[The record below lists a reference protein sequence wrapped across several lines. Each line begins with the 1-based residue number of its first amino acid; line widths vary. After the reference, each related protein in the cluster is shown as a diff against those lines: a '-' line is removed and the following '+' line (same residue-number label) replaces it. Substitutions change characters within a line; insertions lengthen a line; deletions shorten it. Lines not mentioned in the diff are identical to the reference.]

1 MRKKRL
7 KGFSLVELLIA
18 IGIFAIVVS
27 ANFALAMNAY
37 RGRANDRVR
46 LEAGLVI
53 KDTVNGIYTYKTTNW
68 SGLIAAMQED
78 GSKQLNLDEV
88 TSQFQLNN
96 GSWTSGNITFEIF
109 VDKASREDGE
119 INPEDSGS
127 DPDTVKLTVVASWR
141 DFFGIDQSISESYFL
156 SNWASERWSETTYA
170 EFTDGLAATP
180 AFNKTVVTNENGD
193 GSVVLGNEVVY
204 ANNDW
209 CNINVKNI
217 DTGSDTSLD
226 LLASKSSQTNL
237 GYEIYEP
244 TVSDFNSIAA
254 PPLPLAPS
262 QNTLT
267 LNNVTQVCDSLS
279 GDLRLD
285 CETLAKFYKSL
296 DGENWT
302 NKTGWES
309 IDLGGTSQYCNWYG
323 IDCIDGRVTE
333 IDLDNNNLSGSIPR
347 EIGNL
352 SELKEL
358 SLTNNANLNGS
369 LPPEIGLLQDL
380 EILRIT
386 NADVDGRIPETIGNL
401 AQLETLVIEDT
412 EITGNIPASIGL
424 LTNLQVLTLKDSK
437 LTCHIPPEIT
447 LLTNLSGANRAD
459 LSGNHLL
466 QTRYEEIGDLVDLDD
481 QSSPLDLDEEA
492 LVDCARN
499 PAESDI
505 VVSKSSLSERSL
517 LNITLANEDF
527 PMSDFTEDI
536 AGLDRSEWTSGG
548 LSFDNDVV
556 VIPFDDLYNKMSDGR
571 SFTISMWVK
580 PKGSNSIA
588 NNRFLDFSDGSSGWF
603 LSYGSGGNL
612 NRAYFQHYGSDAVTL
627 TSTGDLSSWTHIAVV
642 MEGGDGPSNARM
654 YINGTQVATDTYE
667 DLSPLVKNSDAKLR
681 IANNSSLTVGANIDM
696 DEIRL
701 YDRAL
706 PQNEINLSKDF
717 EVGRD
722 DPGLVGY
729 WRMNHAVGVS
739 NQTVLDY
746 SYNNNHGTAGNSSSL
761 DGLDPGGITGR
772 VEYRINSIY
781 HYKEKTFFGTTHPT
795 DNMLIYD
802 SLSGGWN
809 SVNFGLSNTNYDTQA
824 ILVNG
829 DKGLV
834 LHDSYLFEFNP
845 DAETITSPPTQINQG
860 GNGIK
865 SPISMGVSGSRI
877 FITGLDPMKNLQFI
891 DIKTNGDL
899 ELQPARNILLDTYL

>member
-1 MRKKRL
+1 MADKLNVRKKSL

-109 VDKASREDGE
+109 IDKASREDGE
-119 INPEDSGS
+119 INPENSGS

-141 DFFGIDQSISESYFL
+141 DFFGIDQSISENYFL
-156 SNWASERWSETTYA
+156 SNWSSERWSETTHA

-180 AFNKTVVTNENGD
+180 VFNKTIITNDNGD
-193 GSVVLGNEVVY
+193 GSVVLGDEIVY

-209 CNINVKNI
+209 CTINVKNM
-217 DTGSDTSLD
+217 DTGSNTALD

-244 TVSDFNSIAA
+244 TVADFNSIVA
-254 PPLPLAPS
+254 PPLPLSPS

-285 CETLAKFYKSL
+285 CETLAKFYKFL

-466 QTRYEEIGDLVDLDD
+466 QTRYEEIGDLVDLDA

-527 PMSDFTEDI
+527 PMSDFTEEI

-548 LSFDNDVV
+548 LAFVDDVV
-556 VIPFDDLYNKMSDGR
+556 KVSYDNVYNRMSDGYG
-571 SFTISMWVK
+571 FTISLWVN
-580 PKGSNSIA
+580 PTTSNGT
-588 NNRFLDFSDGSSGWF
+588 NYNRIIDFSDGSSGWF
-603 LSYGSGGNL
+603 LSYGAGGDQNK
-612 NRAYFQHYGSDAVTL
+612 AYFYHYGANSVAL
-627 TSTGDLSSWTHIAVV
+627 TSTSNLSVDQWTHIAVV
-642 MEGGDGPSNARM
+642 FDGGDEESTARM
-654 YINGTQVATDTYE
+654 YINGTQVSTDSYE
-667 DLSPLVKNSDAKLR
+667 ELTPFSDVDGNLNFG
-681 IANNSSLTVGANIDM
+681 NNEVGNLGPNIKM
-696 DEIRL
+696 DEVRM
-701 YDRAL
+701 YNRAL
-706 PQNEINLSKDF
+706 PQTEINLTKDF

-729 WRMNHAVGVS
+729 WRMNHEV
-739 NQTVLDY
+739 NFLFTTVYDY
-746 SYNNNHGTAGNSSSL
+746 SYKNNHGTTNDTSL
-761 DGLDPGGITGR
+761 TTGR

-781 HYKEKTFFGTTHPT
+781 HYKEKIFFGTTHPT
-795 DNMLIYD
+795 DNILIYD
-802 SLSGGWN
+802 SLSGLWN
-809 SVNFGLSNTNYDTQA
+809 GVNFGLSNTNYDTQA

-829 DKGLV
+829 EKGLV
-834 LHDSYLFEFNP
+834 LHDSYLLEFNP
-845 DAETITSPPTQINQG
+845 DAETITFSPTQINQG

-877 FITGLDPMKNLQFI
+877 FITGLDPMRNLQFI